1 MKEISTVIKSLLSRK
16 QLEILQTVVDALNNG
31 ILRSERNMVT
41 VHDDWYAPTGIET
54 IVSTWYDGH
63 LQDTDLVRI
72 VRERINSDGSITE
85 FGNESNRC
93 IKRVGRYLYVRH
105 RLRHKRLCDRS
116 IGTKRCWH

>member
-85 FGNESNRC
+85 VGKACAYDYLQQCLALWRNSANDVDNEFRA
-93 IKRVGRYLYVRH
+93 
-105 RLRHKRLCDRS
+105 
-116 IGTKRCWH
+116 